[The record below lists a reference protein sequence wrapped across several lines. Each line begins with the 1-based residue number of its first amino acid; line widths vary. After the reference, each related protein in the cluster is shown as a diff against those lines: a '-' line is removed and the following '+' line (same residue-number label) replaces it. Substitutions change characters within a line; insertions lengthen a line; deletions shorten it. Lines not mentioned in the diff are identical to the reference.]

1 MRTLH
6 QMLMA
11 AALIVVATPA
21 LAVDA
26 HHPTDPPAATSAM
39 PTAPKAPSAPS
50 PMNPVQ
56 PGMTGMMGGGMPMM
70 QMMSPEQM
78 DGRVTKLK
86 SDLQIGAAQEKQ
98 WDALADVL
106 RADARSMGD
115 MMTMMQS
122 GMMSSE
128 GGSHLTALDR
138 LETHER
144 MLNARLESLRRV
156 KAALPPLYS
165 ALDERQKQIIDRS
178 VMPGMM
184 GPR

>member
-1 MRTLH
+1 MAKNVVEISEAQWQAEVLDSAVPVVVDFWAPWCGPCR
-6 QMLMA
+6 ML
-11 AALIVVATPA
+11 
-21 LAVDA
+21 
-26 HHPTDPPAATSAM
+26 
-39 PTAPKAPSAPS
+39 APKLEELADALVGKLKVVKVNVGRFDHNVAIAEDYGLPLKNGIPA
-50 PMNPVQ
+50 VAVL
-56 PGMTGMMGGGMPMM
+56 
-70 QMMSPEQM
+70 SPE
-78 DGRVTKLK
+78 GKVVYATRAGEL
-86 SDLQIGAAQEKQ
+86 
-98 WDALADVL
+98 
-106 RADARSMGD
+106 ADARSMGD

>member
-1 MRTLH
+1 MNTLH
-6 QMLMA
+6 KMLMA

-21 LAVDA
+21 SAVDA
-26 HHPTDPPAATSAM
+26 HHPADTPAATSAM
-39 PTAPKAPSAPS
+39 PAAPKAPAPS
-50 PMNPVQ
+50 PMSPEQ
-56 PGMTGMMGGGMPMM
+56 PGMMGGGMPMM

-86 SDLQIGAAQEKQ
+86 SDLKIGATQEQQ
-98 WDALADVL
+98 WNALADAL

-138 LETHER
+138 LETHDR
-144 MLNARLESLRRV
+144 MLNARLESLRRL

-165 ALDERQKQIIDRS
+165 ALDERQKQVIDRS